1 MDGLGAMNG
10 RINESIDFG
19 VKEFKERIHWM
30 RLWVDNLVYEFT
42 YNDEYEND

>member
-19 VKEFKERIHWM
+19 VKEFKETIHWI
-30 RLWVDNLVYEFT
+30 DKLVYEFT
-42 YNDEYEND
+42 YYDEYEND